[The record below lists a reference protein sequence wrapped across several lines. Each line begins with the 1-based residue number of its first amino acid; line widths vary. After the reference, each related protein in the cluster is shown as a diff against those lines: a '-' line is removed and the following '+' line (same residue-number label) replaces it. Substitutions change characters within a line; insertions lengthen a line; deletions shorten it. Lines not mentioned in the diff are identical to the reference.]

1 MHWFYCVF
9 AHSLWQTNGFS
20 VFSLRGFEG
29 VFSTMTV
36 CFRWHT
42 VQNHL
47 LYCVLYVNEN
57 KQAENE
63 RTKCFSR
70 EQLSLMIKHDMQ
82 IDFGENPRCILK
94 LRLSPLRQA
103 E

>member
-1 MHWFYCVF
+1 
-9 AHSLWQTNGFS
+9 
-20 VFSLRGFEG
+20 
-29 VFSTMTV
+29 MTV

-47 LYCVLYVNEN
+47 FYCVLYVNEN

-70 EQLSLMIKHDMQ
+70 EQLSLIIKHDME
-82 IDFGENPRCILK
+82 IDFGENP
-94 LRLSPLRQA
+94 
-103 E
+103 